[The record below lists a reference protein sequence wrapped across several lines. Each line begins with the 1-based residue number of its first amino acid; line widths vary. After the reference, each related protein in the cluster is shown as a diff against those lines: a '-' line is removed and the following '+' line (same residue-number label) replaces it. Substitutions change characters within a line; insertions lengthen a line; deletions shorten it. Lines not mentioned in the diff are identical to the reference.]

1 MKTAVITGVSSG
13 IGRATAELPA
23 RNRFRT
29 FGKVRSDSAPIPIV
43 NLLRI
48 DVRDPEA
55 ARAGIAAVLDRAGR
69 IEFLVNNA
77 CVSLVGAAEETS
89 IDEVRDLF
97 ETNFYL
103 SSWPFL
109 AASSAL
115 CSRSLLSET
124 ISYLILARLLG
135 RLRAP
140 EMSSPDRQIWR
151 YSLSL
156 LYFYVELTLNKQIRG
171 YRNMCR

>member
-1 MKTAVITGVSSG
+1 M
-13 IGRATAELPA
+13 
-23 RNRFRT
+23 RT
-29 FGKVRSDSAPIPIV
+29 IR
-43 NLLRI
+43 L

-55 ARAGIAAVLDRAGR
+55 PRAGVAAVLDRAGR
-69 IEFLVNNA
+69 TEFLVNKA

-89 IDEVRDLF
+89 IDEARDLF

-115 CSRSLLSET
+115 CSRSLRSET
-124 ISYLILARLLG
+124 ISYLILARALG

-140 EMSSPDRQIWR
+140 EMSSPVVRFGLI
-151 YSLSL
+151 SLSL
-156 LYFYVELTLNKQIRG
+156 LYFYFELTLTKFVSWMSAYTSSFARHIHPRG
-171 YRNMCR
+171 GRNTQPRP

>member
-1 MKTAVITGVSSG
+1 MKTAVITGVSSE

-29 FGKVRSDSAPIPIV
+29 FGKVRSDSAPIPKV
-43 NLLRI
+43 KLLRI

-77 CVSLVGAAEETS
+77 CVSLGGAAEETS

-140 EMSSPDRQIWR
+140 EMSSPDRQIWP
-151 YSLSL
+151 
-156 LYFYVELTLNKQIRG
+156 YFFVIALFLRRTHVK
-171 YRNMCR
+171 

>member
-13 IGRATAELPA
+13 IGRATAELLE

-29 FGKVRSDSAPIPIV
+29 FGTVRSDSAPIPKV
-43 NLLRI
+43 KLLRI
-48 DVRDPEA
+48 DVRGPEA
-55 ARAGIAAVLDRAGR
+55 ARAGVAAVLDRAGR

-89 IDEVRDLF
+89 IDEARDLF

-109 AASSAL
+109 TASSAL
-115 CSRSLLSET
+115 CSISLRSET
-124 ISYLILARLLG
+124 ISYLILASALG

-140 EMSSPDRQIWR
+140 EMSSPDRQIWPYLFVIALFLHR
-151 YSLSL
+151 THVQL
-156 LYFYVELTLNKQIRG
+156 R
-171 YRNMCR
+171 